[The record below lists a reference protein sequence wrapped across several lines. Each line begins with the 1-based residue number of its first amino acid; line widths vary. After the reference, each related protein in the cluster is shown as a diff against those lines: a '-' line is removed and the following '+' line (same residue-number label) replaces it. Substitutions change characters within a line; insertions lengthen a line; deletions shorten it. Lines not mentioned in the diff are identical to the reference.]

1 MFMRTLVRG
10 GLALV
15 LAASCGVSIS
25 LVVSVVEDNQTTT
38 EAEHVEIQSK
48 AHNATGIRYVKNSG
62 ICETTPNVTQIS
74 GYINVGTNMSMWFWF
89 FESRNSPEAA
99 PFTLWLNGGPGCSS
113 MIGLFQE
120 NGPCLVNADGNSTT
134 LNPYSW
140 NNLSN
145 MIYIDQPIGTGFSYG
160 TDTVNSTEAAAPFVW
175 TAFQVLFESQ
185 LFSKYAS
192 REFIFATESYGG
204 HYGPSFVTYFDEQNA
219 LIASGEIDAVPIVV
233 SALMINNGWYD
244 PLIQNIAYLDFVTYA
259 PGYGQLQPDDVLK
272 NISDSLY
279 GPDGCVAQEN
289 ACYAAGTSTKS
300 NKICR
305 DADNYCGNNVYTP
318 AAGDYD
324 GYDIRQNS
332 SGLFPPEYYVHYLH
346 KEDVMKKIGAQVKYE
361 ECSDAPYEKFVKT
374 GDGARTWLLQL
385 SALVNSRMK
394 ILIWAGDTDLV
405 CNWLG
410 GHASVLAMDWY
421 GNETLHNTPLTNM
434 TIDGKPVAAVQNVDN
449 FSFARVYGA
458 GHEVPAFQPQAALQ
472 IFSQVVRKEQLHS
485 V

>member
-1 MFMRTLVRG
+1 MFMRTLVRAG
-10 GLALV
+10 VTLL
-15 LAASCGVSIS
+15 LAASRGVSIS
-25 LVVSVVEDNQTTT
+25 LVVSVVEDNHTTT
-38 EAEHVEIQSK
+38 ETGHLEIHSK
-48 AHNATGIRYVKNSG
+48 VHNATGIRYVKNSG

-89 FESRNSPEAA
+89 FESRNSPETA

-120 NGPCLVNADGNSTT
+120 NGPCLVNADRNSTT

-244 PLIQNIAYLDFVTYA
+244 PLIQDIAYLNFATYA

-289 ACYAAGTSTKS
+289 ACYAAGTSTHS

-305 DADNYCGNNVYTP
+305 DADNYCDVNVFTP

-324 GYDIRQNS
+324 SYDIRQNS

-361 ECSDAPYEKFVKT
+361 ECPDAPYEKFVKT
-374 GDGARTWLLQL
+374 GDVARTWLPQL

-394 ILIWAGDTDLV
+394 IFIWAGDADMV

-458 GHEVPAFQPQAALQ
+458 GHEVPAFQPQAALE